1 MRNMGFYTHI
11 PLIFHIVNI
20 SIKPIKK
27 YIKEVNYFMDFNYVN
42 VGIVIFIYILV
53 ELVKAFCLKTN
64 EQKKAIPLLCI
75 AFGAVLTCALYFII
89 PECFPSCSNFIEAFG
104 MGGLSGASATG
115 CNQVYRQ
122 FTKYKTFDNIGSE
135 DN

>member
-1 MRNMGFYTHI
+1 
-11 PLIFHIVNI
+11 
-20 SIKPIKK
+20 
-27 YIKEVNYFMDFNYVN
+27 MDFNYVN

-53 ELVKAFCLKTN
+53 ELLKTFCLKDDAS
-64 EQKKAIPLLCI
+64 KKAIPLLCVM
-75 AFGAVLTCALYFII
+75 FGAVLTCGLYFVI

-115 CNQVYRQ
+115 CNQIYRQ
-122 FTKYKTFDNIGSE
+122 YTKYKTFNNIGLD